1 MEKLQKLPL
10 TQSSFPSIIEE
21 NLLYVDKTRQILTL
35 LDQGKYVFLSRP
47 RRFGKSLLV
56 STLKSLFEGKKKLF
70 KGLYI
75 EEKWDWKEYPVIW
88 MDFSALDY
96 LDSTDTL
103 KNDLVSFLKGI
114 AQDYKVKVSGKTYKT
129 FLRNLIKQLSRK
141 FDRGVVFLIDE
152 YDKPITDFINDPAR
166 VEENRRLLK
175 DFYTTLKSQNDYIHK
190 VFITGVSKFAKI
202 SVFSGMNNASD
213 LTLVPELNDIVGL
226 TRKDIVNYF
235 DAYLEK
241 IDTKFGFNREQS
253 LATIKHWYDGYSW
266 DGVNTI
272 YNPFSIVHF
281 FNHLEFQNFWY
292 QSGTPTLLINLIM
305 QKAYQ
310 GESPKKPT
318 EYEDIEVTQTTFES
332 AEVTNLNVE
341 GLLFQTGYL
350 TIVNKD
356 ESLLTPIYTLNY
368 PNHEVRWSFMAHILE
383 TYAQMPKRE
392 VEPGALMLKRA
403 LQQGNQALFLKL
415 LKSYFALIP
424 YQLRHSANEAYYH
437 SLFQMVF
444 TLIGIRM
451 ISERSTDEGR
461 IDGVIEFEDKVY
473 ILEFKH
479 KRTGTVETLAKT
491 ALRQIETNNYAQA
504 FEANNKVIQLVGV
517 GFLEKNKNGEG
528 KTLLEIGAK
537 WKVL

>member
-21 NLLYVDKTRQILTL
+21 GLLYVDKTYQILTL
-35 LDQGKYVFLSRP
+35 LDQGKYLFLSRP

-56 STLKSLFEGKKKLF
+56 STLKSLFEGKKGLF

-75 EEKWDWKEYPVIW
+75 EDKWDWKEYPVIR

-96 LDSTDTL
+96 LDSADIL
-103 KNDLVSFLKGI
+103 KDDLVSFLEEI
-114 AQDYKVKVSGKTYKT
+114 AQDYKVKIKGKTYKT
-129 FLRNLIKQLSRK
+129 LLRNLIKQLSRK

-152 YDKPITDFINDPAR
+152 YDKPITDFINDPIR

-175 DFYTTLKSQNDYIHK
+175 DFYTTLKSQNDYLHK
-190 VFITGVSKFAKI
+190 VLITGVSKFAKI
-202 SVFSGMNNASD
+202 SVFSGMNNAED
-213 LTLVPELNDIVGL
+213 LTLMPELNDVIGL
-226 TRKDIVNYF
+226 TKADIVTYF

-241 IDTKFGFNREQS
+241 VETKFGFDRKEA

-281 FNHLEFQNFWY
+281 FNRLEFQNSWY
-292 QSGTPTLLINLIM
+292 QSGTPTLLIDLIM

-310 GESPKKPT
+310 GESPKEPT
-318 EYEDIEVTQTTFES
+318 EYEGIEVTQTTFES

-392 VEPGALMLKRA
+392 VELGALMLKRA

-415 LKSYFALIP
+415 LRSYFALIP

-451 ISERSTDEGR
+451 VSERSTDEGR
-461 IDGVIEFEDKVY
+461 IDGVIEFADKIY

-491 ALRQIETNNYAQA
+491 ALKQIETNNYAQA
-504 FEANNKVIQLVGV
+504 FEASNKVIHLVGV
-517 GFLEKNKNGEG
+517 GFLEKNKNEEG